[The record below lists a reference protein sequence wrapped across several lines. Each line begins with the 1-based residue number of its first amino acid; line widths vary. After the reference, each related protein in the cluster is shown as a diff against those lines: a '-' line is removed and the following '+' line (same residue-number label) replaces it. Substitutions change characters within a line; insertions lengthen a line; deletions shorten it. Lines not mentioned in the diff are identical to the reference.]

1 VTVSIACQMYI
12 KAAVLG
18 FAITEIELDDDDS
31 NAVCGF
37 HRLATINS
45 HLADVATTLSD
56 CWLRIA

>member
-1 VTVSIACQMYI
+1 MYI